1 MPIFGQM
8 EAIFSRAESSVRTEG
23 DFLAVITTMPL
34 AALIAM
40 EVEPW
45 ETAARACSI

>member
-1 MPIFGQM
+1 MLGQM

-23 DFLAVITTMPL
+23 DFLAVMTTIPL
-34 AALIAM
+34 EALIAM
-40 EVEPW
+40 EVDPC